1 MNNRTGSS
9 LKHYFIFDNHKYSFE
24 YNLFKENSN
33 YFEKNLFLKNLKDI
47 NIINEYESN
56 SIITLTEDSINN
68 FIFYCQNQVYK
79 ITREN
84 VISLNYLSKKYEV
97 QSLIDETNEYISHY
111 LNDILFQFLL
121 QISNQHSIDDQ
132 RVEKQILKN
141 LNKYLNDP
149 LLLLI
154 PVPFMYRII
163 ENYHNKNDSD
173 LIQFMFNYLEK
184 QGRKS
189 SVLFSLIDLKND
201 QIDVLYRLNTEYSN
215 IFDFS
220 FINSSIVEN
229 TFLFEKEKVNK
240 TINLI
245 KSEINKN
252 INHTNFLMIFII
264 IAFLLFICTLFPITY
279 KQFILP
285 INENS
290 TKIINM
296 LNETI
301 NEVNDLKEKLN
312 QKDQFVLKQM
322 KKIDELKEK
331 LNQTDQFIL
340 KQMKEIDELKQTKI
354 NCPYNGISNP
364 TGIIGF
370 LQDFVNLSAGG
381 KHNPNNPL
389 KNIKNYDNSYFY
401 NYFGNYLTTSEND
414 SWIEFDFGQ
423 HFKVDILSYTIR
435 TNAEGAFQFYHSRSW
450 KIVGSNDKINWFKL
464 DKRKDDQNLN
474 GALKQHHFVSKN
486 LQYGNIINRY
496 RYIRYI
502 QKDSWCNGASIPV
515 NPFNIYLTYFE
526 FYGDVYII
534 K

>member
-1 MNNRTGSS
+1 MFKWHHKIFTHRMNNETGSS
-9 LKHYFIFDNHKYSFE
+9 LKHYFIFNNHKYSFE

-33 YFEKNLFLKNLKDI
+33 YFEQNLFLKNIKDI

-68 FIFYCQNQVYK
+68 FISYCQNQIYK

-97 QSLIDETNEYISHY
+97 QSLIDETNEHISHY
-111 LNDILFQFLL
+111 LNDILVQFLL
-121 QISNQHSIDDQ
+121 QISNRHSTNDQ
-132 RVEKQILKN
+132 KVEKQISKN
-141 LNKYLNDP
+141 LNKYLADP

-163 ENYHNKNDSD
+163 ENHHNKNDSD
-173 LIQFMFNYLEK
+173 LIQFMFSYLEK

-201 QIDVLYRLNTEYSN
+201 QIDVLYHLNTEYSD

-229 TFLFEKEKVNK
+229 TFLIEKEKVNE
-240 TINLI
+240 TIKLI
-245 KSEINKN
+245 KSEIEKN
-252 INHTNFLMIFII
+252 QNENHSNFFMIFII
-264 IAFLLFICTLFPITY
+264 ITFLLFICALVLIIY

-290 TKIINM
+290 TKMMNL
-296 LNETI
+296 LNETK
-301 NEVNDLKEKLN
+301 NEVNELKEKLN
-312 QKDQFVLKQM
+312 QK
-322 KKIDELKEK
+322 
-331 LNQTDQFIL
+331 DQFIL
-340 KQMKEIDELKQTKI
+340 KQMKEIDGLKQQKI
-354 NCPYNGISNP
+354 NCPYRGISNP
-364 TGIIGF
+364 TGIISF
-370 LQDFVNLSAGG
+370 LQDNVNLSAGG
-381 KHNPNNPL
+381 THNPNNPL
-389 KNIKNYDNSYFY
+389 INIKKYDDTYFY
-401 NYFGNYLTTSEND
+401 NYCGDYLIPKSEND
-414 SWIEFDFGQ
+414 SWIEFDFGP
-423 HFKVDILSYTIR
+423 HFKVDIISYTIR
-435 TNAEGAFQFYHSRSW
+435 TNSQGPFQYYHSRSW

-474 GALKQHHFVSKN
+474 GAFKQHHFVFQS

-496 RYIRYI
+496 RYVRYI
-502 QKDSWCNGASIPV
+502 QMDSWCNGASTPV

-526 FYGDVYII
+526 FYGDIYII